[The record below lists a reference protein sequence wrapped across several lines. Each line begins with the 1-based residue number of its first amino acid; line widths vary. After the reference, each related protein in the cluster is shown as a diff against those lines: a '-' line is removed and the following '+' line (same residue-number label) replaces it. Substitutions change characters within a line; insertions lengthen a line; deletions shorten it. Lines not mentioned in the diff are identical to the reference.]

1 MSCDRSSL
9 SGCSPLLR
17 TERPGTGW
25 GERGSGSSTRELTPQ
40 AKEWRILG
48 MRPPPRPHH
57 SSTCPAGLTQKYQ
70 RLSQCR
76 TRPKGTVV
84 TVPICSRTRS
94 QPVRLAGGGW
104 GPLASRSRSEPSSET
119 LRLQH
124 CWGQGTV
131 TQPRWQ
137 HPLPAHHPARC
148 HRAIRT
154 WASRPEPGLLPPRA
168 GHRGQMAPGVQG
180 RGRLLPTAP
189 PPLLLLLAPGPA
201 WATRRG
207 SEMRRPAAHSE
218 LPPTGCGTHL
228 ASAPRGHPGCQ
239 RLGAGAASR
248 ERKQHV
254 PTSSW
259 QTNHC
264 ARAVSASPPA
274 RPGPSA
280 GQPVPPAARWLV
292 CPPSLGTPR
301 SAAGHHH
308 GSVLSTVPSSPRL
321 HPECRVP
328 TSPSPRL
335 ALEHRVPV
343 TALSTVPCL
352 PVTLAWPQAPCAH
365 DPSSA
370 LSTTAS
376 PQLGPEHRVLVTS
389 SQP

>member
-1 MSCDRSSL
+1 M
-9 SGCSPLLR
+9 
-17 TERPGTGW
+17 
-25 GERGSGSSTRELTPQ
+25 
-40 AKEWRILG
+40 
-48 MRPPPRPHH
+48 
-57 SSTCPAGLTQKYQ
+57 
-70 RLSQCR
+70 
-76 TRPKGTVV
+76 
-84 TVPICSRTRS
+84 
-94 QPVRLAGGGW
+94 
-104 GPLASRSRSEPSSET
+104 ASRSRSEPSSET

-137 HPLPAHHPARC
+137 HPLPAHRPARC
-148 HRAIRT
+148 HHAIPT

-228 ASAPRGHPGCQ
+228 ASAPRGHP
-239 RLGAGAASR
+239 R
-248 ERKQHV
+248 
-254 PTSSW
+254 
-259 QTNHC
+259 
-264 ARAVSASPPA
+264 VSAAGGRSGLPGEETARSHLFLADKPLCPSSVCQPPA

-352 PVTLAWPQAPCAH
+352 PVTLVWPQAPCAH

-376 PQLGPEHRVLVTS
+376 PQLGSEHHVLVTS
-389 SQP
+389 SQS